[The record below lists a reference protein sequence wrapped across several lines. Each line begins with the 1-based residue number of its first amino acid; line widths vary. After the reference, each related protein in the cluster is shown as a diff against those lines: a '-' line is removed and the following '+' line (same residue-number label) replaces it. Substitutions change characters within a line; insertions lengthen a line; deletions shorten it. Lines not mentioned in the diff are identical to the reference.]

1 VRSERWIRPFAA
13 SALLG
18 LAGCLAPPP
27 PPNAWLEV
35 DVARGLSAGSETAAP
50 VRVEVV
56 LDATPS
62 MAVAARGRSSDLDA
76 ARAGAAQLL
85 RALPPDVP
93 ATLVAFGVSGPAC
106 EAPPLVLG
114 PESGRPAVLAL
125 RAEEMSPA
133 AEASLAS
140 TLDSVAIALAEGK
153 VAERTRVVVFTDL
166 ASQCGGDPCAAGE
179 KLLATGA
186 TLDLVVLGEAQVP
199 ACLRSPVLPGG
210 LPASVSRRTDA
221 DPVSFR
227 LGAAPAGPARAP
239 ADGVAGERAMPV
251 DPGPAMVELALT
263 PPLDVPVVLSPATLL
278 RLRVIDF
285 PGASPPLRNWLVE
298 TAAPPAEASPAASPR

>member
-1 VRSERWIRPFAA
+1 M
-13 SALLG
+13 
-18 LAGCLAPPP
+18 
-27 PPNAWLEV
+27 EV
-35 DVARGLSAGSETAAP
+35 DIARGLAAGPGTAAP
-50 VRVEVV
+50 ARVEVV
-56 LDATPS
+56 LDVTPS
-62 MAVAARGRSSDLDA
+62 MAAAARGKSSNLDA

-106 EAPPLVLG
+106 QAPPLVLG

-125 RAEEMSPA
+125 RAEEMSPV

-140 TLDSVAIALAEGK
+140 TLDSVAIALAEQE
-153 VAERTRVVVFTDL
+153 VAERTRVVVFADF
-166 ASQCGGDPCAAGE
+166 ASQCGGDPCAAGA

-210 LPASVSRRTDA
+210 LPASVSHRTDA
-221 DPVSFR
+221 NPVSFR
-227 LGAAPAGPARAP
+227 LMAAPAGPARAP
-239 ADGVAGERAMPV
+239 ADGVAGERAMRV

-263 PPLDVPVVLSPATLL
+263 PPLEVPVVLSPGALL

-285 PGASPPLRNWLVE
+285 PEASPPLRDWAVE
-298 TAAPPAEASPAASPR
+298 TAPPPPDVSKEASPQ